1 MKHSSVLIGAI
12 LALAAASVAAQADVQ
27 GNASTQSQS
36 SVAVKRDG
44 ASASNS
50 SSGTTRAEA
59 GEASA
64 NLSEGTQ
71 INATLTRP
79 VDSSKNKPGDE
90 VTATAAEDIKSNGQV
105 VIPKG
110 SKLLGHVTSARPRG
124 SKSSGEGASNGGND
138 TASAAGSAT
147 GQAAS
152 QLGIVFDK
160 AVLKDGRE
168 IPLSAG
174 VQALAAGEG
183 AAQGGMHESNGAL
196 SGAGSLAGSGR
207 ASGGGLLGGATG
219 AVGGVAGG
227 AASAAGGVGSTVS
240 GTGGVLNRSV
250 GAVGGLN
257 AAGRLAS
264 DSRGVFGMKGLELTS
279 VNSGGA
285 KGSLITSTT
294 RNVRLDRGTRMLL
307 VTGGDASSGV
317 NAAAGKT
324 RGPAGSAEAAGNL
337 GSTASAAGNAGK
349 GAADANAASS
359 ASGGVNAASNPR

>member
-12 LALAAASVAAQADVQ
+12 LALAAANVAAQANVQ

-64 NLSEGTQ
+64 NLSEGSQ

-79 VDSSKNKPGDE
+79 VDASKNKPGDE
-90 VTATAAEDIKSNGQV
+90 VTATTAEDLKSNGQV

-124 SKSSGEGASNGGND
+124 SKSSSEGASSSGND

-168 IPLSAG
+168 IPLGAG

-183 AAQGGMHESNGAL
+183 AAQGGMHEGNGAL

-207 ASGGGLLGGATG
+207 ASGGLLGGATG

-285 KGSLITSTT
+285 KGSLITSST

-307 VTGGDASSGV
+307 VTGGDASGGT
-317 NAAAGKT
+317 NAAASKT
-324 RGPAGSAEAAGNL
+324 RGLTGSAEAAGNL
-337 GSTASAAGNAGK
+337 AGTANAAGNAGQ
-349 GAADANAASS
+349 GAAADANAASN
-359 ASGGVNAASNPR
+359 ASGRVKAAPEPR